1 MTSRAPPPPQPPP
14 RAPRPC
20 LRSQAAGVVGVD
32 LLLEEEEAVVEEEA
46 RQVRVVR
53 PLRRC

>member
-1 MTSRAPPPPQPPP
+1 
-14 RAPRPC
+14 
-20 LRSQAAGVVGVD
+20 VVGVD